1 MTKSLS
7 KPFLLILLALVL
19 VACYFVFRPFLTEI
33 FIAAILASIFY
44 TPYLKL
50 SKFLKGKHN
59 LAALLM
65 CLLLVV
71 VIIIPTVRI
80 IIYGGQ
86 QSVEAYSQTVKFFN
100 SHSVNGVLQT
110 SALPDKLFGVID
122 VSRFYDNE
130 SFKNIFLDVLKRS
143 SNWLI
148 SGATSLL
155 KGTTSFIISLFMIII
170 TMFFFF
176 VDGKKMLER
185 LMYLSPLPNAY
196 DREIFQKFRS
206 VSYVTI
212 LSTFV
217 TAGAQGIV
225 GAIGFA
231 IVGFPAFLAGILV
244 ALLSLLPYLGS
255 MIFYVPVGLYYL
267 LVGQIWQGIFI
278 LLWGALVI
286 GNIDNLIRAYMIK
299 GKAQVNPIFVIFSI
313 LGGISLFGFWG
324 VILGP
329 LIIAIA
335 VTIFHI
341 YELEFCGDLEGGCAD
356 NEKNSAI
363 AAKKVK
369 AERKEEKEEEKKR
382 HKETLKNFGRK

>member
-341 YELEFCGDLEGGCAD
+341 YELEFCGELDGGCAND
-356 NEKNSAI
+356 EKDSAI

-369 AERKEEKEEEKKR
+369 AERKEEKAKEKKR
-382 HKETLKNFGRK
+382 HKETLKNFGGK